1 MPPRARPSLPRRTP
15 AALPGRD
22 WVFTRAAAGPSPT
35 PSSSTEAAAAAEL
48 AEAGSGDPATQMPLV
63 VAAAAAVPPAITPA
77 PASKPPSG
85 ASAAST
91 LQIRK
96 APEGVWATGS
106 SKKAKGTQS
115 TLPHKLYGITGS
127 ESSLTL
133 VLEHLA
139 KRDKLQAVFRV
150 SDFSVEVKVKRR
162 LVLPE
167 RPLLLHSGGGFETH
181 DTDSWR
187 EGDYLTTGPLELH
200 KLGSG
205 WALDGKVLGEAS
217 ETGES
222 EATSYEIGR
231 SKLETHDLL
240 HVPDGGG
247 VAQLTVCPRRAA
259 PSLHRPAPLPPS
271 PSAAWA
277 RGAGGAGP
285 STAPPRPCICMPRH
299 AAQVPLLL
307 KTTSVEQEECTPS
320 PPRSHKRTPTSS
332 SSIS

>member
-1 MPPRARPSLPRRTP
+1 
-15 AALPGRD
+15 
-22 WVFTRAAAGPSPT
+22 
-35 PSSSTEAAAAAEL
+35 
-48 AEAGSGDPATQMPLV
+48 MPLV

-162 LVLPE
+162 LVLP
-167 RPLLLHSGGGFETH
+167 R
-181 DTDSWR
+181 
-187 EGDYLTTGPLELH
+187 TTAPP
-200 KLGSG
+200 KPSR
-205 WALDGKVLGEAS
+205 AV
-217 ETGES
+217 
-222 EATSYEIGR
+222 
-231 SKLETHDLL
+231 
-240 HVPDGGG
+240 
-247 VAQLTVCPRRAA
+247 AA
-259 PSLHRPAPLPPS
+259 PWQRRT
-271 PSAAWA
+271 AAWA
-277 RGAGGAGP
+277 ASALPGGRA
-285 STAPPRPCICMPRH
+285 H
-299 AAQVPLLL
+299 AM
-307 KTTSVEQEECTPS
+307 
-320 PPRSHKRTPTSS
+320 
-332 SSIS
+332 